1 MAYVKFNR
9 AADSSLYVCE
19 SLRRHKDKVQERFEA
34 EWERRRPGTPAPRVD
49 EVMEFMADDLDEA
62 TSTMMSS
69 LDDHLI
75 ETASDGVPREER
87 TDSVGE
93 ARGAYQYIRDHSVAT
108 YGKEEALAMGFD
120 LATEKHPW
128 RLARQMG
135 RVLRVFRARDPEE
148 VIQPR
153 DETRR
158 PTAVTAGHV
167 VSVLAG
173 PHERLTQVLSALVTE
188 VKDAQTTYIRKEETH
203 EEYAKK
209 FTRYAGAGEALLRM
223 AGLDEE
229 ADRVKPSL
237 RRPGLRAAAD
247 PERGDEGDSAPADP
261 NAPPAADDSDAAP
274 ALQA

>member
-9 AADSSLYVCE
+9 AADSSLFVCE
-19 SLRRHKDKVQERFEA
+19 SLRQHKDRVQERFEA
-34 EWERRRPGTPAPRVD
+34 EWERRRPGTTPPRVD
-49 EVMEFMADDLDEA
+49 EVMEFMADDLDDC

-87 TDSVGE
+87 QGSVGE
-93 ARGAYQYIRDHSVAT
+93 ARSAYQYIRDHSVAT

-135 RVLRVFRARDPEE
+135 RVLGFFRARDPEE
-148 VIQPR
+148 VIQPK

-158 PTAVTAGHV
+158 PTAMTAGHV

-173 PHERLTQVLSALVTE
+173 PHERLTQVLSSLVTE
-188 VKDAQTTYIRKEETH
+188 VKGAQTTYIRKEADH
-203 EEYAKK
+203 GEYVKK

-229 ADRVKPSL
+229 ANRVKPST
-237 RRPGLRAAAD
+237 RRPGLRAVAD
-247 PERGDEGDSAPADP
+247 PELEGEDDSAPADP
-261 NAPPAADDSDAAP
+261 NVPPAADDSDAAP
-274 ALQA
+274 APRA